1 MNANLDNYDGLTN
14 PRKHMQN
21 VRSVIK
27 FMTQKSAAICKN
39 FPVTFR
45 GSPKVW
51 YHSLELSSILGLHD
65 LYIKLISYFSTNIL
79 IKKSMTKLFTITK

>member
-45 GSPKVW
+45 GSPKV
-51 YHSLELSSILGLHD
+51 
-65 LYIKLISYFSTNIL
+65 
-79 IKKSMTKLFTITK
+79 